1 MFECCFVHHSAGRMG
16 TPCGKL
22 FILFCFSLSL
32 NLSLTIF
39 YLLACVCVI
48 FLISSSFLNIILYEY
63 TYCNLSQKIFFG
75 FIFFFLTW
83 QVLSPGSNKK
93 EEKLFT
99 FNFLKEKEQQL
110 FFHFV
115 RKMNNLSAN
124 KNVLLFSVLH
134 I

>member
-1 MFECCFVHHSAGRMG
+1 MLLCAPLCWKNGNSLRKTFYSFLLFFVSQSISYHFLFACLRMCNFFWYHHHSL
-16 TPCGKL
+16 TL
-22 FILFCFSLSL
+22 SYTNIL
-32 NLSLTIF
+32 TAID
-39 YLLACVCVI
+39 
-48 FLISSSFLNIILYEY
+48 
-63 TYCNLSQKIFFG
+63 LSQKIFFG

-93 EEKLFT
+93 DEKLFT